1 MGGQILRFYL
11 KVFSIFLIF
20 VVYFTYI
27 FLIKEIVF
35 KNEYL
40 VIKKNQSYQSII
52 DYNIK
57 DFSMNLYFFKT
68 ALRLMLLNDI
78 KIHHGKFKINKN
90 INFIKLIK
98 LITLP
103 SNYYEKITIVEGWEK
118 KELNNILKSNFKKF
132 EELDYS
138 EVIADTYLYSQNSSF
153 VEFKSKL
160 KIKYKELKNKYKDE
174 KLLRKFTFKE
184 ILIIGSLLEKEGL
197 DYEDKRKIYSVIIN
211 RLNKKMKLQI
221 DATVIY
227 AITEGYENF
236 DRKLTYKDL
245 KIKHIFNTYFI
256 RGLPPEPISY
266 VGNKT
271 IELIFENYKTDYLFY
286 FYNSLEN
293 KHIFSKNYKSHLIK
307 LNEYRSK

>member
-52 DYNIK
+52 NYNIK
-57 DFSMNLYFFKT
+57 DFSINLYFFKT

-103 SNYYEKITIVEGWEK
+103 GNYYEKITIVEGWEK

-132 EELDYS
+132 E
-138 EVIADTYLYSQNSSF
+138 
-153 VEFKSKL
+153 
-160 KIKYKELKNKYKDE
+160 
-174 KLLRKFTFKE
+174 
-184 ILIIGSLLEKEGL
+184 
-197 DYEDKRKIYSVIIN
+197 
-211 RLNKKMKLQI
+211 
-221 DATVIY
+221 
-227 AITEGYENF
+227 
-236 DRKLTYKDL
+236 
-245 KIKHIFNTYFI
+245 
-256 RGLPPEPISY
+256 
-266 VGNKT
+266 
-271 IELIFENYKTDYLFY
+271 
-286 FYNSLEN
+286 
-293 KHIFSKNYKSHLIK
+293 
-307 LNEYRSK
+307 

>member
-1 MGGQILRFYL
+1 MGGQILRFYS

-52 DYNIK
+52 NYNIK
-57 DFSMNLYFFKT
+57 DFSINLYFFKT

-103 SNYYEKITIVEGWEK
+103 GNHYEKITIVEGWEK

-138 EVIADTYLYSQNSSF
+138 EVIADTYLFSENSSF
-153 VEFKSKL
+153 LEFKSKL
-160 KIKYKELKNKYKDE
+160 KKKYKELKNKYKDDN
-174 KLLRKFTFKE
+174 LLKKFTFKE

-197 DYEDKRKIYSVIIN
+197 DYEDKKKIYSVIIN

-293 KHIFSKNYKSHLIK
+293 KHIFSKNYKNHLIK